1 MLVTNPDAVSSK
13 VINDYPGLYS
23 SAYVLENTLL
33 NAELPDLGLTN
44 RNKANRPIAAHNLTN
59 LLFISL
65 SVFFLFSKLF

>member
-44 RNKANRPIAAHNLTN
+44 RNSAPRRIESTLFT
-59 LLFISL
+59 LLVSSLFIVL
-65 SVFFLFSKLF
+65 TLFL